1 MMLEN
6 LFARSGQEEVFLYM
20 TGCGFLFGMLLHLSG
35 MIRRSRRLLGA
46 LGDLLS
52 AAALGGMLLMILLH
66 YGGGVRAYGLLGLL
80 IGALLYWAGVSRL
93 IDAMAALMRKLLKR
107 LQKTSAPKEGI
118 LPGHEEMITHDDAL
132 RKE

>member
-6 LFARSGQEEVFLYM
+6 LFARSGQEEVFLYL

-35 MIRRSRRLLGA
+35 MIRRGRRLLGMIV
-46 LGDLLS
+46 DLLS
-52 AAALGGMLLMILLH
+52 AVALGGMLMLILLH

-80 IGALLYWAGVSRL
+80 IGVLLYWAGVSRL
-93 IDAMAALMRKLLKR
+93 VDALAAFLGKLLKR
-107 LQKTSAPKEGI
+107 LQKTPAPKEGI
-118 LPGHEEMITHDDAL
+118 LPGGAEMITNDDAL